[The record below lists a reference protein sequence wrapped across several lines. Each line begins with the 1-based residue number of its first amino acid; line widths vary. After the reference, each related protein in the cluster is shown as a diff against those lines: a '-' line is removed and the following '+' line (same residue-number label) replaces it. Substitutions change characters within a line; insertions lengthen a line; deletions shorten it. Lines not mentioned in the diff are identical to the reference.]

1 MKKIFTIFAIALAMS
16 FAFTSCASKKAA
28 DKGPKVYRVNIG
40 TVLGGPVEISEEPT
54 EINISSCFDNTK
66 IPEAGET
73 IRVVWALS
81 SDVDIDQI
89 NVNLGDG
96 SDGVVLGK
104 EIPAGKIVY
113 VAANIPVK
121 EELTDSVYV
130 NLWSTAPAVCETA
143 PADEK

>member
-130 NLWSTAPAVCETA
+130 NLWTTAPAVCETA

>member
-54 EINISSCFDNTK
+54 EINISSCFANTK
-66 IPEAGET
+66 LPEAGET
-73 IRVVWALS
+73 IRVVWSFS

-89 NVNLGDG
+89 NVNLDDG
-96 SDGVVLGK
+96 SDAVVLGK